1 MNEKQ
6 NQEVN
11 KIDVDDVDAIIRNN
25 NYKLTADKIREKL
38 SKVLNDPSQSSKRWI
53 WELMQNAK
61 DLKNKFEKVSVE
73 IELSTDKLVFR
84 HNGNPFKVSNITGLI
99 QQVSSKDSGNSDES
113 VTGKFGTGFIA
124 THLLSEIITVKGIVN
139 HKNHYKDFEVVLD
152 RSGRTSEELLPKIES
167 ALEKIRK
174 IETDPIFS
182 VKEDYEVNRVE
193 ADFDTSFEYPLV
205 NKEKL
210 DAAKDGLSDL
220 KNTLPLTLV
229 NIPKIKNVRIIDHI
243 SSTKNI
249 YKSEEVFNDG
259 KIRKTK
265 IKLSQDDTRFFITY
279 YTKELSL
286 SVEVNNFED
295 LKLIEN
301 FGKTPNLY
309 RDFPLIGSDKFYF
322 PFIFNGFKLHPTEDR
337 DGIPIHS
344 ESAPDHIENR
354 ALVEK
359 GVEAAK
365 NFTDYLI
372 EIKAKNLFVCAFS
385 RLPDEKWQTFSKSW
399 FEKLQKN
406 YRAFIN
412 EKDIIETDKPSCVKL
427 NTAFIP
433 NYGETD
439 TDKLSFYEIV
449 KPFIG
454 VEKLPKKDVLI
465 SWIKATG
472 PKDELKNWDREL
484 RYTLE
489 ILLSELEVVGSLKSL
504 SIKLNEK
511 EEPLTWL
518 NKFYSFL
525 IDFKETDSFST
536 YAIIPNQ
543 NGDFKKLSPNTL
555 HLEDKEANIPDEFLD
570 ILFDLGD
577 NWRTKLIHR
586 EVKLPGQNI
595 EKKGLPLASNKINEL
610 IIKDGFRRNSNCFKI
625 VKDILRNVTSIEN
638 IENFRCEVYLKGKE
652 LFSFDEDI
660 RVVSN
665 IKDFRFKNALDI
677 FIETINSKIEKCKD
691 INGLSEQLNCD
702 RFVTIKWLNTY
713 LNKIKSAKDFSSQIF
728 YGNIVPNR
736 NEVFCAFES
745 LNNFGT
751 VETPL
756 NDELIDILFK
766 LDKTKN
772 WKNEL
777 VLDGI
782 EIKCTPKTFDELGG
796 AVDSAIREIEKEEA
810 VNLGYINSYKETII
824 ELINWCNLNNSLSK
838 YLAHFLQRKND
849 LWVKFSMTDKMFSLL
864 RNEEALE
871 MLEVIQD
878 SGISKENLNQLIALF
893 PEGIP
898 PNVMEF
904 AKEDARKKKEF
915 SNLLKVGSK
924 VEQLFVKTLEAYE
937 ISSKRE
943 EIIHAGGGAYDIR
956 IYNPDTKK
964 SFLIELKSCRY
975 QNTDPINIAVSQA
988 KRAVKE
994 LENESFSIVIIERSR
1009 DNMMDEDYIKL
1020 NTKYFKNPGN
1030 HLESI
1035 GSNYDLVMENVNTD
1049 DKVDLRMDQTEFK
1062 GSLEYVWVLN
1072 EIGDSGFNEL
1082 LVDINKVLN

>member
-1 MNEKQ
+1 MKEKQ
-6 NQEVN
+6 NQEVS

-84 HNGNPFKVSNITGLI
+84 HNGNPFRVSNITGLI

-182 VKEDYEVNRVE
+182 VKEDYEVDRVE

-229 NIPKIKNVRIIDHI
+229 NIPKIKNVRIVDHI

-265 IKLSQDDTRFFITY
+265 IKLSQDDTHCFITY

-286 SVEVNNFED
+286 SIEVNNFEE

-322 PFIFNGFKLHPTEDR
+322 PFIFNGYKLHPTEDR

-359 GVEAAK
+359 GFEAAK
-365 NFTDYLI
+365 KFTDYLI
-372 EIKAKNLFVCAFS
+372 EIKSKNLFVCAFS

-412 EKDIIETDKPSCVKL
+412 EKDIIETDIPSCVKL

-433 NYGETD
+433 IYGETD
-439 TDKLSFYEIV
+439 TDKISFYEIV

-454 VEKLPKKDVLI
+454 VEKLPKKDILI

-504 SIKLNEK
+504 SNKLNEK

-525 IDFKETDSFST
+525 INFKETDSFST

-610 IIKDGFRRNSNCFKI
+610 ITKDTFRRNSNSFKI

-652 LFSFDEDI
+652 LFSFDEGI

-677 FIETINSKIEKCKD
+677 FIETVNTKIQKCKD

-736 NEVFCAFES
+736 NEVFCAFDS

-751 VETPL
+751 VETSL

-782 EIKCTPKTFDELGG
+782 EIKCTPKTFDELGS

-878 SGISKENLNQLIALF
+878 SGISKESLNQLIALF
-893 PEGIP
+893 PEGVP
-898 PNVMEF
+898 PNVIEF
-904 AKEDARKKKEF
+904 AKEDARKKKDF
-915 SNLLKVGSK
+915 NNLLEIGSK
-924 VEQLFVKTLEAYE
+924 VEVLFKKTLERYQ
-937 ISSKRE
+937 ITN

-964 SFLIELKSCRY
+964 SFYIELKSCRY
-975 QNTDPINIAVSQA
+975 QNPDPINIAVSQA

-994 LENESFSIVIIERSR
+994 LENENFSIVIIERSS
-1009 DNMMDEDYIKL
+1009 NNVMNEDYIKL
-1020 NTKYFKNPGN
+1020 NTKYFKNPGK
-1030 HLESI
+1030 HLALIGENFDAIESS
-1035 GSNYDLVMENVNTD
+1035 SNTNSN
-1049 DKVDLRMDQTEFK
+1049 VDLKMDFAEFK
-1062 GSLEYVWVLN
+1062 GALDYKWVLN
-1072 EIGDSGFNEL
+1072 EIGNSGFNEL
-1082 LVDINKVLN
+1082 LVDIKSVLN